1 VARLRFLEIPHGSA
15 SYHETVKLR
24 DSVLRKPLGLSFSAD
39 ELAAEAASYHLTV
52 LSDDALVGCLV
63 LEPLDSTRMQMR
75 QVAVRP
81 GWQRRGI
88 GLGLIRFSEGFARDR
103 GYVEMIAHARESAAG
118 FYDKLGYARSGDIFL
133 EVGIPHV
140 LVRRRLQTDSS

>member
-1 VARLRFLEIPHGSA
+1 
-15 SYHETVKLR
+15 
-24 DSVLRKPLGLSFSAD
+24 
-39 ELAAEAASYHLTV
+39 
-52 LSDDALVGCLV
+52 
-63 LEPLDSTRMQMR
+63 
-75 QVAVRP
+75 
-81 GWQRRGI
+81 
-88 GLGLIRFSEGFARDR
+88 LIRFSEGFARDR